1 VVEVKQDNEAAD
13 PTEATD
19 PTDAADPTETTEPT
33 EPTGLTYDVT
43 VQHQDGT
50 TTKVVVDAA
59 TGRVVST
66 KVDDNR
72 NGD

>member
-1 VVEVKQDNEAAD
+1 VKQDDGAAEATD

-19 PTDAADPTETTEPT
+19 AAA
-33 EPTGLTYDVT
+33 PTGHSYDVT

-50 TTKVVVDAA
+50 TTEVVVDAA
-59 TGRVVST
+59 TDRVVST
-66 KVDDNR
+66 KVGDNR